1 MWELEY
7 KESWAPKNWH
17 FQTVMLEKT
26 LESPWDCK
34 EIKPVNPKGNQ
45 SWIFIGRPDAETETP
60 ILWPP
65 DAKYWLIEKD
75 PDSWERLK
83 AEGEGNDRE
92 WDGWMASPTQWT
104 WVSVNSRRWWW
115 TGRSVHG
122 VAKSQTQLI
131 DWIELNGSYRICFMW
146 FGSSSSL
153 ISYFPLRRFTL
164 VLVIHNTLTNQ
175 P

>member
-1 MWELEY
+1 MLLNCGVGEDFWESLGQQGY
-7 KESWAPKNWH
+7 NQSI
-17 FQTVMLEKT
+17 L
-26 LESPWDCK
+26 K
-34 EIKPVNPKGNQ
+34 EISPEYSLELCW
-45 SWIFIGRPDAETETP
+45 SWNASSLATWHKELTHWKRP
-60 ILWPP
+60 WC
-65 DAKYWLIEKD
+65 
-75 PDSWERLK
+75 WERLK
-83 AEGEGNDRE
+83 AGGEGDDRR
-92 WDGWMASPTQWT
+92 WVGWMASPTQWT